1 MDYLVHWIIVS
12 LSRWSTDLFIQRLV
26 QFHWFVDSLI
36 HCFIDSLG
44 HWFIASLLHWF
55 IVSLLHG
62 FIDSLLHLFID
73 SLVHCF
79 VASLIRW
86 FHSLVWLFRRLL
98 QCFVPSSIYWLIV
111 IDSSIHWFIDFFS
124 QSCMDSFMSPHW
136 HLNSHLLICSFVG
149 APHNFNTSLP
159 LHLKIFPIL

>member
-12 LSRWSTDLFIQRLV
+12 LSRWSTDSFIQRLV
-26 QFHWFVDSLI
+26 QFYWFVDSLI

-73 SLVHCF
+73 SLV
-79 VASLIRW
+79 
-86 FHSLVWLFRRLL
+86 